1 MVCFE
6 RTKTNDMLTKDA
18 NLLFLENKIQE
29 IKTAVFKAEI
39 YNELKLPVNII
50 TTLKTDG
57 DGNIWFFTS
66 CNGAYAKHIDKNF
79 FAYLQYHQKDNGC
92 RLRING
98 LGSIVE
104 GESQINESEKGSAT
118 KINHSIILIKF
129 KILHAEYAENK
140 STEKI
145 SMTNKMKTFLSY
157 IFIQPLKKIYDFS

>member
-1 MVCFE
+1 
-6 RTKTNDMLTKDA
+6 MLTKDA

-29 IKTAVFKAEI
+29 IKTAVFRAEI

-66 CNGAYAKHIDKNF
+66 CNGAYAQHIDKNF
-79 FAYLQYHQKDNGC
+79 FAYLEYHQKDKGC

-104 GESQINESEKGSAT
+104 GDSEINEDEKVSDVV
-118 KINHSIILIKF
+118 KNHSIILIKF

-140 STEKI
+140 PTEKTSI
-145 SMTNKMKTFLSY
+145 TNKMKSFLSD
-157 IFIQPLKKIYDFS
+157 IFIQPLQKIYDFS

>member
-1 MVCFE
+1 
-6 RTKTNDMLTKDA
+6 MLTRGA

-29 IKTAVFKAEI
+29 IKTAMFRAEI

-66 CNGAYAKHIDKNF
+66 CNEAYAQHIDKNF
-79 FAYLQYHQKDNGC
+79 FAYLEYHQKDKGY

-104 GESQINESEKGSAT
+104 GDSEVVEPDTGT
-118 KINHSIILIKF
+118 GEKINHSIILIKF

-145 SMTNKMKTFLSY
+145 SITNKVKTFLSD
-157 IFIQPLKKIYDFS
+157 IFIPPLQKVYDFS